1 METFKGHSM
10 SFHLKSRMSPTLW
23 SPIFFIFTPVVPFP
37 LKRKNL
43 NFEICILNSYWD
55 TAILILGFWDQI
67 SSKMATMK
75 FNTVFK
81 LKYLKK

>member
-1 METFKGHSM
+1 M
-10 SFHLKSRMSPTLW
+10 SFHLMAHALW
-23 SPIFFIFTPVVPFP
+23 SPIFKIFIPIVRLPV
-37 LKRKNL
+37 KRKNL
-43 NFEICILNSYWD
+43 KFEVCILNSFWD

-67 SSKMATMK
+67 SSKMAAVK

>member
-1 METFKGHSM
+1 M
-10 SFHLKSRMSPTLW
+10 SFHLMAHALW
-23 SPIFFIFTPVVPFP
+23 SLIFFIFIPIVRLP

-43 NFEICILNSYWD
+43 KFEICILNSFWD
-55 TAILILGFWDQI
+55 MALLILGFWDQI
-67 SSKMATMK
+67 SSKMATVK

>member
-1 METFKGHSM
+1 M
-10 SFHLKSRMSPTLW
+10 
-23 SPIFFIFTPVVPFP
+23 FFILTLIFIVP

-43 NFEICILNSYWD
+43 KFEICISNSFWD
-55 TAILILGFWDQI
+55 TAILILGFWAQI
-67 SSKMATMK
+67 SSKMAAVK